1 MSTALVVG
9 LGRSGA
15 AAATLLVRRGWRV
28 IAVDANP
35 VDAPELVA
43 MGVDVRGS
51 TVDPVPDIALVVK
64 SPGVPGETAQ
74 VLAARAAGA
83 EIVSEIELAARE
95 LANPII
101 AVTGTNGKTTT
112 TELAAHLLRAA
123 GRPAI
128 ACGNQGLPLA
138 SLVDVV
144 DPATWLV
151 VECSS
156 FQLEDVDRFH
166 PRAAVVLNLTPDHLD
181 RHGSMDAYRTA
192 KLRVFAAMT
201 ADDLAI
207 APEGWA
213 IPGGAVPRVIRQG
226 ARRSDAD
233 IAWTDG
239 GLHVQGL
246 GRIAGWDAVPL
257 RGRHNRENVM
267 AAAAL
272 VAHAAQLTGQEIA
285 AGLASFAGVAH
296 RLEIVAELDGVT
308 YVNDSKATNADAA
321 CAALDAYPHGVHL
334 IAGGKP
340 KGAVICAAGRCRP
353 GRRRALCLSDRCRGS
368 GDRRRDAR
376 GRCADP
382 RRGHARRCRRRREQR
397 CPPRRGGAVG
407 ARLCELRPIHQFRG
421 ARRAFP
427 RVGRGTRTDDGPAA
441 YLAGRARASVS
452 DRAAGTERGHGLGA

>member
-340 KGAVICAAGRCRP
+340 KGASFAPLADAARDADVRCVYLIGAAGAEIGVAMRAVGVPTLDAGTLADAVAAASSAARP
-353 GRRRALCLSDRCRGS
+353 GEVVLLAPGCASFDQFTSFEERGE
-368 GDRRRDAR
+368 RF
-376 GRCADP
+376 
-382 RRGHARRCRRRREQR
+382 RELVAAHVR
-397 CPPRRGGAVG
+397 TTVPPR
-407 ARLCELRPIHQFRG
+407 
-421 ARRAFP
+421 
-427 RVGRGTRTDDGPAA
+427 T
-441 YLAGRARASVS
+441 
-452 DRAAGTERGHGLGA
+452 